1 MVSCHYVSG
10 HLIADTFV
18 TGPVLCAF
26 SLGTLFFLTRSV
38 VLALAPYNDD
48 KPSSLGLF
56 HDNKLY
62 PIQPELII
70 LNCSPTD
77 MKILSSSIAGFSWNC
92 LAVDVGKIKSLS
104 YYGMPNL
111 WLHQNS

>member
-1 MVSCHYVSG
+1 MTAAVRMSAAAGRPCR
-10 HLIADTFV
+10 
-18 TGPVLCAF
+18 
-26 SLGTLFFLTRSV
+26 RSV
-38 VLALAPYNDD
+38 VLALTPYNDD

-77 MKILSSSIAGFSWNC
+77 MTILSSSIAGFSWNC
-92 LAVDVGKIKSLS
+92 LAVDVGKIKSLK
-104 YYGMPNL
+104 L
-111 WLHQNS
+111 